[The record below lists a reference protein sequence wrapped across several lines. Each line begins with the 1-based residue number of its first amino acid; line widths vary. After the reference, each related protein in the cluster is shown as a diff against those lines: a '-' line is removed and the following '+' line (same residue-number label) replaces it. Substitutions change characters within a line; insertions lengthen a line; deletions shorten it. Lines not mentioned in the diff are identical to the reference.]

1 MLRLMPKDRTIAAWP
16 VSPGKGDWMNKLSWL
31 RLDGFTLAIAA
42 VVLLALALPCSGES
56 ARLVGIGSEIAI
68 VLLFFLQGA
77 RVSRPAVLAG
87 ILHWRLHLIVL
98 GATFVVFP
106 LLGLAMRPLSGTA
119 LAPPLY
125 VGLLFLCTLPSTVQ
139 SSVVFTSI
147 AGGNVPAALCSASL
161 SSVVGMVVTPLLVG
175 LLLQAEGGP
184 SLNGVGTIVTHL
196 LLPFLAGQ
204 ILQPWL
210 DGWLQRHRRV
220 VGLVDRTAVLL
231 MVYGVFSAA
240 TLSGLWSRTSAGS
253 LLVVALI
260 DGVLLASMLAITA
273 IAARRFGFSREDE
286 IAIVFCGSKKTLV
299 TGITM
304 ANVLF
309 VGASLGLVVLP
320 LMIFHQLQLMVC
332 ATLARRYALGQ
343 FARGVPAAR
352 AARP

>member
-1 MLRLMPKDRTIAAWP
+1 
-16 VSPGKGDWMNKLSWL
+16 
-31 RLDGFTLAIAA
+31 
-42 VVLLALALPCSGES
+42 
-56 ARLVGIGSEIAI
+56 
-68 VLLFFLQGA
+68 
-77 RVSRPAVLAG
+77 VLAG

-98 GATFVVFP
+98 GATFVIFP

-220 VGLVDRTAVLL
+220 VGLVDRTAILL

-253 LLVVALI
+253 LLVVELI
-260 DGVLLASMLAITA
+260 DGVLLAAMLAITA

-286 IAIVFCGSKKTLV
+286 IAIVFCGSKKSLV